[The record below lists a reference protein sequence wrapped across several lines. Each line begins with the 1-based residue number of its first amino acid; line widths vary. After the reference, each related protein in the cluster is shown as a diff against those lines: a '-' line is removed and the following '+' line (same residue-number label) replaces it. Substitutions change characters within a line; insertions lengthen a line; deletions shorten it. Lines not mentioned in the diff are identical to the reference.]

1 MVACRL
7 DFSHVGRFWRHGKIL
22 GGWPQ
27 VAAHQGQG
35 VGESGLGFG
44 VPGCGPTGHGFRFLQ
59 LVGGQ
64 GYPGEEA
71 QQDWRGA
78 GDGPV
83 GPLALGL
90 HTQVGADFSEGY
102 FQLPTQHKPLDD
114 LDGIGVGVGAEQGLG
129 LEPGLGVADQH
140 PADGYRRLAGDVPE
154 GGVGGQ
160 CHGAGMAAIPG
171 HRRCGPGGVGMMQ
184 QLYQGGL
191 SGADD
196 AGPSPLTGLAGWRR
210 MVETGI
216 QTQAGDETY
225 RLGQGAAALE
235 QVQGGIGAV
244 AYHHQ
249 VSVRQPP
256 SQLQDQL
263 SGPIGEFLG
272 LASPSSVVGLRGC
285 QDREQGQGPHP
296 VCPGDLS
303 QPHQGYPAQTA
314 GLDHVAPMG
323 TGRVSVG
330 PFGLDARTSA
340 PLQGLVDAKHQG
352 AVARGEVLQQ
362 QPQQDARRPSR
373 RPHRTVEHF
382 VVPSVVVI
390 LAAAHDPQ
398 GLGHGALARGQD
410 GAHQQQ
416 LGFAPGWLA
425 EQRYKGHEYGYNG
438 IGQGE
443 HHGTFRGK
451 SGP

>member
-1 MVACRL
+1 MTLWWR
-7 DFSHVGRFWRHGKIL
+7 VGWIL
-22 GGWPQ
+22 AMWKVLATWQNSRWLATGGSAP
-27 VAAHQGQG
+27 GQG

-44 VPGCGPTGHGFRFLQ
+44 VPGCGPTGMGSDFCSWWAARVTQEKRPSRIGVVRAMAWWDH
-59 LVGGQ
+59 
-64 GYPGEEA
+64 
-71 QQDWRGA
+71 WRWVSTPRWVRTSRKVTSSCQRSTNHWMIWTGS
-78 GDGPV
+78 
-83 GPLALGL
+83 ALGSV
-90 HTQVGADFSEGY
+90 QSRAWVG
-102 FQLPTQHKPLDD
+102 T
-114 LDGIGVGVGAEQGLG
+114 GI
-129 LEPGLGVADQH
+129 GVADQH

-184 QLYQGGL
+184 QLCQGGL

-272 LASPSSVVGLRGC
+272 LRPEFGSRAPRVP
-285 QDREQGQGPHP
+285 GP
-296 VCPGDLS
+296 
-303 QPHQGYPAQTA
+303 
-314 GLDHVAPMG
+314 
-323 TGRVSVG
+323 
-330 PFGLDARTSA
+330 
-340 PLQGLVDAKHQG
+340 
-352 AVARGEVLQQ
+352 
-362 QPQQDARRPSR
+362 
-373 RPHRTVEHF
+373 
-382 VVPSVVVI
+382 
-390 LAAAHDPQ
+390 
-398 GLGHGALARGQD
+398 
-410 GAHQQQ
+410 
-416 LGFAPGWLA
+416 
-425 EQRYKGHEYGYNG
+425 
-438 IGQGE
+438 
-443 HHGTFRGK
+443 
-451 SGP
+451 